1 MNIVKYLLGTLVA
14 FLCTACMANTSG
26 AERITA
32 QEAKARMEA
41 NPKAIVLDVRTE
53 AEYKGGHIKSAVL
66 LPLDRLE
73 EEAETVLRDKNAE
86 ILVYCRSGRRSAD
99 AGAILTALGYTHV
112 ADFGGILLWPYEV
125 VTDS

>member
-1 MNIVKYLLGTLVA
+1 MNIVKYLLGTFVA
-14 FLCTACMANTSG
+14 LFCTACMANGSG

-41 NPKAIVLDVRTE
+41 NPNAIVLDVRTE
-53 AEYKGGHIKSAVL
+53 AEYRGGHIKGAVL

-73 EEAETVLRDKNAE
+73 DEAETVLPDKNRE

-99 AGAILTALGYTHV
+99 AGAILTALGYTDV

-125 VTDS
+125 EVES

>member
-14 FLCTACMANTSG
+14 FLCTACMANPSG

-53 AEYKGGHIKSAVL
+53 EEYRGGHIKGAVL
-66 LPLDRLE
+66 LPLDRIE
-73 EEAETVLRDKNAE
+73 DEAETVLPDKEAE
-86 ILVYCRSGRRSAD
+86 ILIYCRSGRRSAE
-99 AGAILTALGYTHV
+99 AGEVMSALGYKNI

-125 VTDS
+125 VIDP